1 MLSRDR
7 TTERGKTDNWG
18 WIQRGEKNR
27 RNSIENRNKSI
38 SVNHP
43 SPAIC
48 LHLDTTQM
56 TREDNNNWIQF
67 FINTFQFLNR
77 STELFFSL
85 YLARL
90 YPRRKQ
96 KMTKKRRKKED
107 ERKGEKE
114 KRGGCGRKQHM
125 VKTSLHCGSVILLLA
140 AAPSG
145 IHSMSIKGILS
156 SHFCPFKAT
165 GLKKHIRLN

>member
-1 MLSRDR
+1 MWGLALAHVTVTQNGSSCCQGIERR
-7 TTERGKTDNWG
+7 KEERQTTEAEFKEGK
-18 WIQRGEKNR
+18 KNR

-48 LHLDTTQM
+48 LHLDTTQR

-96 KMTKKRRKKED
+96 KMTKKGKKKKTREAKKRREED
-107 ERKGEKE
+107 VAE
-114 KRGGCGRKQHM
+114 
-125 VKTSLHCGSVILLLA
+125 
-140 AAPSG
+140 
-145 IHSMSIKGILS
+145 S
-156 SHFCPFKAT
+156 ST
-165 GLKKHIRLN
+165 WWKHLFIVAQ

>member
-7 TTERGKTDNWG
+7 TMERGKTDNWG
-18 WIQRGEKNR
+18 WIQRGKKNR

-48 LHLDTTQM
+48 LHLDTTQR
-56 TREDNNNWIQF
+56 TREDKNDWIQF
-67 FINTFQFLNR
+67 FINTFQFLNH
-77 STELFFSL
+77 SIELFFSL
-85 YLARL
+85 FWLDYILEES
-90 YPRRKQ
+90 RKWQ
-96 KMTKKRRKKED
+96 KRKKKR
-107 ERKGEKE
+107 RKGEKE

-140 AAPSG
+140 AAPFG